1 MRARSL
7 ARWLDG
13 VSPYQVTI
21 RGVSRKM
28 GGVNAAVSKSLIDLL
43 LASGVSSHEEAAQL
57 ASNLNGGSW
66 TSQVLDSGKVDEQR
80 FLEAIGKYFQV
91 PVISIDAKRI
101 DRQTLSLLP
110 SRFVFQHHILPI
122 ETKEKAVV
130 LATYDLFNSVGRQL
144 ASQLLKLPAEWV
156 LVPRAQILRAMKTV
170 YGVGAE
176 TFDEILKT
184 NRSFENSQDIETST
198 DLDANDPE
206 ASVVKFVNQ
215 IIREAI
221 LERATDIHV
230 EPLENDLRIRYRID
244 GILHEVAV
252 PPQLRLLQSAIIS
265 RLKVMAHM
273 DIAER
278 RLPQDGRINLQAHD
292 QNIDVRVS
300 TIPTVNGESISLRL
314 LSRTEQHFGFDR
326 LDLSEKQSKII
337 RHLLAQPNGIILL
350 TGPTGCGKSTSLYCF
365 LSSIN
370 SVSRRIITI
379 EEPVEYRLPGV
390 SQIDVK
396 PEIDLTFAKGL
407 RHILRQD
414 PNVVMVGEI
423 RDIET
428 ADISIR
434 AAMTGHLVFST
445 LHTNDAVGG
454 ITRLLDMDVEP
465 FLLSSV
471 VKAFIAQRLVRTM
484 CPHCAQ
490 PVEYPHEYLTEIGVP
505 PELGTKFKRGAGCDS
520 CRQTGYQGRLAIYEI
535 CVVTEPLKK
544 LIMQKRDGG
553 ELKQCAIAQG
563 METLR
568 QDGWRRVGQGKTT
581 IEEVVRVTQTDEVMA
596 ETELQSAPAM
606 IGEAPVVLR

>member
-1 MRARSL
+1 
-7 ARWLDG
+7 
-13 VSPYQVTI
+13 
-21 RGVSRKM
+21 
-28 GGVNAAVSKSLIDLL
+28 VNPAISNSLIDLL
-43 LASGVSSHEEAAQL
+43 LASGVPSREEAAEL
-57 ASNLNGGSW
+57 STNLNGGSW
-66 TSQVLDSGKVDEQR
+66 TTQVLDSGKVDEQR
-80 FLEAIGKYFQV
+80 FLEAIGNYFRV
-91 PVISIDAKRI
+91 PVISIDTKRI
-101 DRQTLSLLP
+101 ERSTLSLLP

-122 ETKEKAVV
+122 ETREKTVV

-144 ASQLLKLPAEWV
+144 ASQLLKRPTEWV

-184 NRSFENSQDIETST
+184 NRSFEGAEDIEAAT
-198 DLDANDPE
+198 DLDANDPD

-230 EPLENDLRIRYRID
+230 EPLEGDLRIRYRID

-314 LSRTEQHFGFDR
+314 LSRTETQHFGFER
-326 LDLSEKQSKII
+326 LDMSEKQAQVV

-370 SVSRRIITI
+370 SVQRRIITI

-423 RDIET
+423 RDVET

-471 VKAFIAQRLVRTM
+471 VKAFIAQRLVRTI
-484 CPHCAQ
+484 CPHC
-490 PVEYPHEYLTEIGVP
+490 VRMYDYPREYLAEIGVP
-505 PELGTKFKRGAGCDS
+505 AEMGTQFRRGEGCDS

-553 ELKQCAIAQG
+553 ELKQCAISNG

-568 QDGWRRVGQGKTT
+568 QDGWRRVAQGKTT
-581 IEEVVRVTQTDEVMA
+581 IEEVVRVTQTDEMMA
-596 ETELQSAPAM
+596 ETELQSAPALM
-606 IGEAPVVLR
+606 AEAPVVLS

>member
-1 MRARSL
+1 MS
-7 ARWLDG
+7 
-13 VSPYQVTI
+13 SP
-21 RGVSRKM
+21 
-28 GGVNAAVSKSLIDLL
+28 VSKSIVDLL
-43 LASGVSSHEEAAQL
+43 IAGGVESRDEATQM

-66 TSQVLDSGKVDEQR
+66 VGQVIDSGKVDEQR
-80 FLEAIGKYFQV
+80 FLDAIGKFFRV
-91 PVISIDAKRI
+91 PVVSIDGKKI
-101 DRQTLSLLP
+101 DREALSILP

-122 ETKEKAVV
+122 EVKEKAVV

-144 ASQLLKLPAEWV
+144 AGQLLKKPAEWV
-156 LVPRAQILRAMKTV
+156 LVPRAQILRAMKTL

-184 NRSFENSQDIETST
+184 NRSFEILQDTETST
-198 DLDANDPE
+198 DLNADDPE

-215 IIREAI
+215 VIREAI
-221 LERATDIHV
+221 IERATDIHV

-252 PPQLRLLQSAIIS
+252 PPQLKVLQSAIIS
-265 RLKVMAHM
+265 RLKVMSHM

-278 RLPQDGRINLQAHD
+278 RLPQDGRMNLQATG

-314 LSRTEQHFGFDR
+314 LSRGEQQFGFER
-326 LDLSEKQSKII
+326 LDLSKKQESII

-370 SVSRRIITI
+370 SVQRRIITI

-423 RDIET
+423 RDVET

-465 FLLSSV
+465 FLLASV
-471 VKAFIAQRLVRTM
+471 VKSFIAQRLVRTI
-484 CPHCAQ
+484 CAECAEK
-490 PVEYPHEYLTEIGVP
+490 VAYPPEYLNEIAFPVK
-505 PELGTKFKRGAGCDS
+505 EHGTKFLRGAGCDQ
-520 CRQTGYQGRLAIYEI
+520 CRQTGYQGRAAIYEI
-535 CVVTEPLKK
+535 CVVTEPLRK

-553 ELKQCAIAQG
+553 ELKQCAIAEG

-568 QDGWRRVGQGKTT
+568 QDGWRRVAQGKTT

-596 ETELQSAPAM
+596 ETTE
-606 IGEAPVVLR
+606 EAEPVVAGDSA

>member
-1 MRARSL
+1 MSSVAS
-7 ARWLDG
+7 
-13 VSPYQVTI
+13 Q
-21 RGVSRKM
+21 
-28 GGVNAAVSKSLIDLL
+28 SLINLL
-43 LASGVSSHEEAAQL
+43 LESGVTSAEEASAL

-66 TSQVLDSGKVDEQR
+66 VGQVLDSGKVDEQR
-80 FLEAIGKYFQV
+80 FLGAIGNFFRV
-91 PVISIDAKRI
+91 PVVSIDAKKI
-101 DRQTLSLLP
+101 DRATLSILP
-110 SRFVFQHHILPI
+110 SRFVFQHQILPI
-122 ETKEKAVV
+122 EVKENSVV
-130 LATYDLFNSVGRQL
+130 LATYDLFNSIGRQL
-144 ASQLLKLPAEWV
+144 AAQLLKKPAEWV
-156 LVPRAQILRAMKTV
+156 LVPRAQLLRAMKTL

-184 NRSFENSQDIETST
+184 RGSLDLLNDAETAIELNA
-198 DLDANDPE
+198 DDPE

-252 PPQLRLLQSAIIS
+252 PPPLRLLQSAIIS

-278 RLPQDGRINLQAHD
+278 RLPQDGRINLETHD
-292 QNIDVRVS
+292 QKIDVRVS

-314 LSRTEQHFGFDR
+314 LSRTEQQHFGFDR
-326 LDLSEKQSKII
+326 LDLGEKQSKIV

-370 SVSRRIITI
+370 SVQRRIITI

-465 FLLSSV
+465 FLLASV
-471 VKAFIAQRLVRTM
+471 VKAFIAQRLVRTI
-484 CPHCAQ
+484 CPECKTLVGY
-490 PVEYPHEYLTEIGVP
+490 PVEYLE
-505 PELGTKFKRGAGCDS
+505 ELGVTFPPDFKFYRGTGCDH
-520 CRQTGYQGRLAIYEI
+520 CRQTGYQGRVAIYEI
-535 CVVTEPLKK
+535 CLVTEPLRR
-544 LIMQKRDGG
+544 LILQKRDGS

-568 QDGWRRVGQGKTT
+568 HDGWRRVGQGITT

-596 ETELQSAPAM
+596 ETTP
-606 IGEAPVVLR
+606 EAEPVTR

>member
-1 MRARSL
+1 M
-7 ARWLDG
+7 
-13 VSPYQVTI
+13 
-21 RGVSRKM
+21 
-28 GGVNAAVSKSLIDLL
+28 NAPASKSVIDLL
-43 LASGVSSHEEAAQL
+43 VAGGVESRDEAAQL
-57 ASNLNGGSW
+57 AQNLNGGSW
-66 TSQVLDSGKVDEQR
+66 VGQILDSGKVDEGR
-80 FLEAIGKYFQV
+80 FLGAIGEFFRV
-91 PVISIDAKRI
+91 PIVSIDAKTISRE
-101 DRQTLSLLP
+101 TLAILP

-122 ETKEKAVV
+122 ESKENSVV

-144 ASQLLKLPAEWV
+144 ATQLLKKPAEWV
-156 LVPRAQILRAMKTV
+156 LVQRGQLLRAIKTL

-184 NRSFENSQDIETST
+184 NRAFEILQDAETST
-198 DLDANDPE
+198 DLNADDPE

-221 LERATDIHV
+221 IERATDIHV

-265 RLKVMAHM
+265 RLKVMSHM

-278 RLPQDGRINLQAHD
+278 RLPQDGRMNLQATG

-314 LSRTEQHFGFDR
+314 LSRSEQQFGFDR
-326 LDLSEKQSKII
+326 LDMSKEQENII
-337 RHLLAQPNGIILL
+337 RHQLAQPNGIILL

-365 LSSIN
+365 LSTIN
-370 SVSRRIITI
+370 SVQRRIITI

-423 RDIET
+423 RDVET
-428 ADISIR
+428 ADIAIR

-454 ITRLLDMDVEP
+454 ITRLLDMEVEP

-471 VKAFIAQRLVRTM
+471 VKSFIAQRLVRTI
-484 CPHCAQ
+484 CPEC
-490 PVEYPHEYLTEIGVP
+490 PEIVEYPPEYLAEIGFPVK
-505 PELGTKFKRGAGCDS
+505 ELGTRFSRGRGCDQ
-520 CRQTGYQGRLAIYEI
+520 CRQTGYQGRAAIYEI
-535 CVVTEPLKK
+535 CIITEPLRK

-553 ELKQCAIAQG
+553 ELKQCAIAEG

-568 QDGWRRVGQGKTT
+568 QDGWRRVSQSKTT

-596 ETELQSAPAM
+596 ETAVEAGPAVAA
-606 IGEAPVVLR
+606 GTG

>member
-1 MRARSL
+1 
-7 ARWLDG
+7 
-13 VSPYQVTI
+13 
-21 RGVSRKM
+21 
-28 GGVNAAVSKSLIDLL
+28 VNPAASNSLIDLL
-43 LASGVSSHEEAAQL
+43 LASGVPSREEAVAL
-57 ASNLNGGSW
+57 STNLNGGSW
-66 TSQVLDSGKVDEQR
+66 TTQVLDSGKVDEQR
-80 FLEAIGKYFQV
+80 FLEAIGNFFGV
-91 PVISIDAKRI
+91 PVMSIDTKRI
-101 DRQTLSLLP
+101 ERPILALLP

-122 ETKEKAVV
+122 ETRDKTVV

-144 ASQLLKLPAEWV
+144 ASQLLKRPTEWV
-156 LVPRAQILRAMKTV
+156 LVPRGQILRAMKTV

-184 NRSFENSQDIETST
+184 NRSFEGAEDIEMAT
-198 DLDANDPE
+198 DLDANDPD

-230 EPLENDLRIRYRID
+230 EPLEGDLRIRYRID

-314 LSRTEQHFGFDR
+314 LSRTETQHFGFDR
-326 LDLSEKQSKII
+326 LDMSEKQGAIVKA
-337 RHLLAQPNGIILL
+337 LLAQPNGIILL

-370 SVSRRIITI
+370 SVQRRIITI

-423 RDIET
+423 RDVET

-471 VKAFIAQRLVRTM
+471 VKAFIAQRLVRTL
-484 CPHCAQ
+484 CPHC
-490 PVEYPHEYLTEIGVP
+490 VKMYDYPREYLAEIGVP
-505 PELGTKFKRGAGCDS
+505 AELGTQFQRGEGCDS

-563 METLR
+563 MESLR
-568 QDGWRRVGQGKTT
+568 QDGWRRVAQGKTT

-596 ETELQSAPAM
+596 ETELQSAPA
-606 IGEAPVVLR
+606 ILAEAPVGR

>member
-1 MRARSL
+1 
-7 ARWLDG
+7 
-13 VSPYQVTI
+13 
-21 RGVSRKM
+21 
-28 GGVNAAVSKSLIDLL
+28 VNPAISNSLIDLL
-43 LASGVSSHEEAAQL
+43 LASGVPSREEAAEL
-57 ASNLNGGSW
+57 STNLNGGSW
-66 TSQVLDSGKVDEQR
+66 TTQVLDSGKVDEQR
-80 FLEAIGKYFQV
+80 FLEAIGNFFRV
-91 PVISIDAKRI
+91 PVISIDTKRI
-101 DRQTLSLLP
+101 ERSTLSLLP

-122 ETKEKAVV
+122 ETRDKTVV

-144 ASQLLKLPAEWV
+144 ASQLLKRPTEWV

-184 NRSFENSQDIETST
+184 NRSFEGAEDIETAT
-198 DLDANDPE
+198 DLDANDPD

-230 EPLENDLRIRYRID
+230 EPLEGDLRIRYRID

-314 LSRTEQHFGFDR
+314 LSRTETQHFGFDR
-326 LDLSEKQSKII
+326 LDMSEKQTQII

-370 SVSRRIITI
+370 SVQRRIITI

-423 RDIET
+423 RDVET

-471 VKAFIAQRLVRTM
+471 VKAFIAQRLVRTI
-484 CPHCAQ
+484 CPHC
-490 PVEYPHEYLTEIGVP
+490 VRMYDYPREYLAEIGVP
-505 PELGTKFKRGAGCDS
+505 AEMGTQFRRGEGCDS

-553 ELKQCAIAQG
+553 ELKQCAINNG

-568 QDGWRRVGQGKTT
+568 QDGWRRVAQGKST
-581 IEEVVRVTQTDEVMA
+581 IEEVVRVTQTDEMMA
-596 ETELQSAPAM
+596 ETELQSAPALM
-606 IGEAPVVLR
+606 SEAPVSLT

>member
-1 MRARSL
+1 M
-7 ARWLDG
+7 
-13 VSPYQVTI
+13 SP
-21 RGVSRKM
+21 
-28 GGVNAAVSKSLIDLL
+28 ALSKSLIDIL
-43 LASGVSSHEEAAQL
+43 LASGVSSRDEAVAL
-57 ASNLNGGSW
+57 AANLNGSSW
-66 TSQVLDSGKVDEQR
+66 TADVLNSGKVDEQL
-80 FLEAIGKYFQV
+80 FLKAIGDFFNV
-91 PVISIDAKRI
+91 PVTSIDAKRI
-101 DRQTLSLLP
+101 ERATLLVLP

-122 ETKEKAVV
+122 EIKENAVV
-130 LATYDLFNSVGRQL
+130 LATYDLFNSTGRQL
-144 ASQLLKLPAEWV
+144 ASQLLDKPAEWV
-156 LVPRAQILRAMKTV
+156 LVPRGQILRAMKTL

-184 NRSFENSQDIETST
+184 NRAFEALQDSEVST
-198 DLDANDPE
+198 DLNADDPD

-221 LERATDIHV
+221 HERATDIHV

-278 RLPQDGRINLQAHD
+278 RLPQDGRINLQSAE
-292 QNIDVRVS
+292 QTIDVRVS

-314 LSRTEQHFGFDR
+314 LSRDQQNAFGFER
-326 LDLSEKQSKII
+326 LDLSPAQTRIMKA
-337 RHLLAQPNGIILL
+337 LLAQPNGIVLV
-350 TGPTGCGKSTSLYCF
+350 TGPTGSGKSTSLYCF

-370 SVSRRIITI
+370 SVQRRIITI

-423 RDIET
+423 RDVET
-428 ADISIR
+428 ADIAIR

-465 FLLSSV
+465 FLLASV
-471 VKAFIAQRLVRTM
+471 VKAFLAQRLVRTI
-484 CPHCAQ
+484 CLDCVE
-490 PVEYPHEYLTEIGVP
+490 PVEYPKEYLEEINFPAEKGV
-505 PELGTKFKRGAGCDS
+505 TFRRGAGCEN

-535 CVVTEPLKK
+535 CVVTEPLKR

-553 ELKQCAIAQG
+553 ELKQAAIGQG
-563 METLR
+563 MLTLR
-568 QDGWRRVGQGKTT
+568 QDGWRRVLEGKTT

-596 ETELQSAPAM
+596 ETTGLAE
-606 IGEAPVVLR
+606 PVVAR

>member
-1 MRARSL
+1 M
-7 ARWLDG
+7 
-13 VSPYQVTI
+13 
-21 RGVSRKM
+21 
-28 GGVNAAVSKSLIDLL
+28 
-43 LASGVSSHEEAAQL
+43 
-57 ASNLNGGSW
+57 
-66 TSQVLDSGKVDEQR
+66 
-80 FLEAIGKYFQV
+80 
-91 PVISIDAKRI
+91 
-101 DRQTLSLLP
+101 
-110 SRFVFQHHILPI
+110 
-122 ETKEKAVV
+122 
-130 LATYDLFNSVGRQL
+130 
-144 ASQLLKLPAEWV
+144 
-156 LVPRAQILRAMKTV
+156 PRAQLLRVMKTL

-184 NRSFENSQDIETST
+184 NRAFEPLQESETST
-198 DLDANDPE
+198 DLNADDPE

-221 LERATDIHV
+221 IERATDIHV

-278 RLPQDGRINLQAHD
+278 RLPQDGRIQLHAHN
-292 QNIDVRVS
+292 QEIDVRVS

-314 LSRTEQHFGFDR
+314 LSRSEQQFGFDR
-326 LDLSEKQSKII
+326 LDLSEKQQQMI
-337 RHLLAQPNGIILL
+337 RNLLAQPNGIILV

-370 SVSRRIITI
+370 SVQRRIITI

-465 FLLSSV
+465 FLLASV
-471 VKAFIAQRLVRTM
+471 VKAFIAQRLVRTI
-484 CPHCAQ
+484 CPECKTLAGY
-490 PVEYPHEYLTEIGVP
+490 PVEYLG
-505 PELGTKFKRGAGCDS
+505 ELGVTFPPDFKFYRGTGCDH
-520 CRQTGYQGRLAIYEI
+520 CRQTGYLGRLAIVEALPVSEAI
-535 CVVTEPLKK
+535 RRLIIKRASAVVIKNQAVNE
-544 LIMQKRDGG
+544 
-553 ELKQCAIAQG
+553 G
-563 METLR
+563 MKTLR
-568 QDGWRRVGQGKTT
+568 MVGIEKAMEGATT
-581 IEEVVRVTQTDEVMA
+581 LEEILRVTA
-596 ETELQSAPAM
+596 EDQ
-606 IGEAPVVLR
+606 

>member
-1 MRARSL
+1 M
-7 ARWLDG
+7 
-13 VSPYQVTI
+13 
-21 RGVSRKM
+21 
-28 GGVNAAVSKSLIDLL
+28 NAAPSQSLIKLL
-43 LASGVSSHEEAAQL
+43 LESGVPSTEEAAGL
-57 ASNLNGGSW
+57 ATNLNGGSW
-66 TSQVLDSGKVDEQR
+66 VSQVLDSGKVDEQR
-80 FLEAIGKYFQV
+80 FLAAIGNFFRV
-91 PVISIDAKRI
+91 PIVSIAAKKI
-101 DRQTLSLLP
+101 DRTSLSLMP
-110 SRFVFQHHILPI
+110 RRFVFHHHILPI
-122 ETKEKAVV
+122 AAMANLVV
-130 LATYDLFNSVGRQL
+130 LATYDLFNWIGRQL
-144 ASQLLKLPAEWV
+144 AGQLLKKPAEWV
-156 LVPRAQILRAMKTV
+156 LVPRAQLLRAMKTL

-184 NRSFENSQDIETST
+184 RGSMDVLEDTETAIELNA
-198 DLDANDPE
+198 DDPE

-221 LERATDIHV
+221 AERATDIHV

-252 PPQLRLLQSAIIS
+252 PPQLRVLQSAIIS
-265 RLKVMAHM
+265 RLKVMSHM
-273 DIAER
+273 DTAER
-278 RLPQDGRINLQAHD
+278 RLPQDGRMNLHAS
-292 QNIDVRVS
+292 NVEIDVRVS

-314 LSRTEQHFGFDR
+314 LSRGEQHFNFER
-326 LDLSEKQSKII
+326 LDLGDRQEKII
-337 RHLLAQPNGIILL
+337 RNLLTQPNGIILL

-370 SVSRRIITI
+370 SVQRRIITI
-379 EEPVEYRLPGV
+379 EEPVEYRIPGV

-414 PNVVMVGEI
+414 PNVVMVSEI

-484 CPHCAQ
+484 CPHC
-490 PVEYPHEYLTEIGVP
+490 VRVYDYPREYLAEIGVP
-505 PELGTKFKRGAGCDS
+505 AEMGTQFQRGDGCDS

-553 ELKQCAIAQG
+553 ELKQCAINNG

-568 QDGWRRVGQGKTT
+568 QDGWRRVAQGKTT

-596 ETELQSAPAM
+596 ETELQSTPALRT
-606 IGEAPVVLR
+606 EAPVFLN

>member
-1 MRARSL
+1 
-7 ARWLDG
+7 
-13 VSPYQVTI
+13 
-21 RGVSRKM
+21 
-28 GGVNAAVSKSLIDLL
+28 VNPAISNSLIDLL
-43 LASGVSSHEEAAQL
+43 LASGVPSRDEAVEL
-57 ASNLNGGSW
+57 STNLNGGSW
-66 TSQVLDSGKVDEQR
+66 TTQVLDSGKVDEQR
-80 FLEAIGKYFQV
+80 FLEAIGNFFQV
-91 PVISIDAKRI
+91 PVMSIDTKRI
-101 DRQTLSLLP
+101 ERTTLSLLP

-122 ETKEKAVV
+122 ETRDKTVV

-144 ASQLLKLPAEWV
+144 ASQLLKRPTEWV

-184 NRSFENSQDIETST
+184 NRSFEGVQDIETAT

-215 IIREAI
+215 VIREAI
-221 LERATDIHV
+221 VERATDIHV

-252 PPQLRLLQSAIIS
+252 PPQLRLLQSAILS

-314 LSRTEQHFGFDR
+314 LSRTETQNFGFDR
-326 LDLSEKQSKII
+326 LDMSPKQGQIV
-337 RHLLAQPNGIILL
+337 RALLAQPNGIILL

-370 SVSRRIITI
+370 SVQRRIITI

-423 RDIET
+423 RDVET

-471 VKAFIAQRLVRTM
+471 VKAFIAQRLVRTI
-484 CPHCAQ
+484 CPHC
-490 PVEYPHEYLTEIGVP
+490 VKMYDYPREYLAEISVP
-505 PELGTKFKRGAGCDS
+505 AEMGTQFPRGDGCDS

-553 ELKQCAIAQG
+553 ELKQCAIATG

-568 QDGWRRVGQGKTT
+568 QDGWRRVAQGKTT

-596 ETELQSAPAM
+596 ETELQSAPALM
-606 IGEAPVVLR
+606 AEAPVVLS

>member
-1 MRARSL
+1 MN
-7 ARWLDG
+7 
-13 VSPYQVTI
+13 SPA
-21 RGVSRKM
+21 G
-28 GGVNAAVSKSLIDLL
+28 KSVIDLL
-43 LASGVSSHEEAAQL
+43 LASGVSSHDEAAEL
-57 ASNLNGGSW
+57 ATNLNGGSW
-66 TSQVLDSGKVDEQR
+66 TSQVLDSGKVDENR
-80 FLEAIGKYFQV
+80 FLGAIGKLFHV
-91 PVISIDAKRI
+91 PFVSIDPKTI
-101 DRQTLSLLP
+101 DRQTLSILP

-122 ETKEKAVV
+122 EVKENSVV
-130 LATYDLFNSVGRQL
+130 LATYDLFNSIGRQL
-144 ASQLLKLPAEWV
+144 ASQLLKKPAEWV
-156 LVPRAQILRAMKTV
+156 LVPRGQILRTMKTL

-184 NRSFENSQDIETST
+184 NRAFEVLQDGETST
-198 DLDANDPE
+198 DLTADDPE

-221 LERATDIHV
+221 IERATDIHV
-230 EPLENDLRIRYRID
+230 EPLESDLRIRYRID

-252 PPQLRLLQSAIIS
+252 PPQLRVLQSAIIS

-278 RLPQDGRINLQAHD
+278 RLPQDGRMNLHANNQE
-292 QNIDVRVS
+292 IDVRVS

-314 LSRTEQHFGFDR
+314 LSRGEQQFGFDR
-326 LDLSEKQSKII
+326 LDLGEKQEPII
-337 RHLLAQPNGIILL
+337 RHLLGQPNGIILL

-370 SVSRRIITI
+370 SVQRRIITI

-423 RDIET
+423 RDVET

-465 FLLSSV
+465 FLLASV
-471 VKAFIAQRLVRTM
+471 VKSFIAQRLVRTI
-484 CPHCAQ
+484 CPECVQ
-490 PVEYPHEYLTEIGVP
+490 LVEYPKEFLAEIGFPVK
-505 PELGTKFKRGAGCDS
+505 ERGTQFRRGAGCDQ
-520 CRQTGYQGRLAIYEI
+520 CRQTGYQGRAAIYEI
-535 CVVTEPLKK
+535 CVVSEPLRK

-553 ELKQCAIAQG
+553 ELKQCAIAEG

-568 QDGWRRVGQGKTT
+568 QDGWRRVAQGKTT

-596 ETELQSAPAM
+596 ETTE
-606 IGEAPVVLR
+606 EAEPVVAG

>member
-1 MRARSL
+1 M
-7 ARWLDG
+7 
-13 VSPYQVTI
+13 
-21 RGVSRKM
+21 
-28 GGVNAAVSKSLIDLL
+28 NAAPSQSLINLL
-43 LASGVSSHEEAAQL
+43 LESGVPSTEEAAEL
-57 ASNLNGGSW
+57 TTNLNGGSW
-66 TSQVLDSGKVDEQR
+66 VSQVLDSGKVDEQR
-80 FLEAIGKYFQV
+80 FLGAIGNFFRV
-91 PVISIDAKRI
+91 PIVSVDAKKIERT
-101 DRQTLSLLP
+101 TLSILP

-122 ETKEKAVV
+122 ETKEKSVV
-130 LATYDLFNSVGRQL
+130 LATYDLFNSIGRQL
-144 ASQLLKLPAEWV
+144 AGQLLKKPAEWV
-156 LVPRAQILRAMKTV
+156 LVPRAQLLRAMKTL

-184 NRSFENSQDIETST
+184 RGSMDALEDVDTAIELNA
-198 DLDANDPE
+198 DDPE

-221 LERATDIHV
+221 AERATDIHV

-252 PPQLRLLQSAIIS
+252 PPQLRVLQSAIIS
-265 RLKVMAHM
+265 RLKVMSHM

-278 RLPQDGRINLQAHD
+278 RLPQDGRMNLHAS
-292 QNIDVRVS
+292 NVEIDVRVS

-314 LSRTEQHFGFDR
+314 LSRGEQHFNFER
-326 LDLSEKQSKII
+326 LDLGDKQEKIV
-337 RHLLAQPNGIILL
+337 RNLLTQPNGIILL

-370 SVSRRIITI
+370 SVQRRIITI
-379 EEPVEYRLPGV
+379 EEPVEYRIPGV

-423 RDIET
+423 RDVET

-465 FLLSSV
+465 FLLASV
-471 VKAFIAQRLVRTM
+471 VKSFIAQRLVRTI
-484 CPHCAQ
+484 CPDC
-490 PVEYPHEYLTEIGVP
+490 VEVVDYPPDYLAEIGVP
-505 PELGTKFKRGAGCDS
+505 VKELGTRFQRGAGCDQ
-520 CRQTGYQGRLAIYEI
+520 CRQTGYQGRAAIYEV
-535 CVVTEPLKK
+535 CVITEPLRK
-544 LIMQKRDGG
+544 LIMHRRDGS
-553 ELKQCAIAQG
+553 ELKQCAIAEG

-568 QDGWRRVGQGKTT
+568 QDGWRRVAQGSTT

-596 ETELQSAPAM
+596 ETTEEA
-606 IGEAPVVLR
+606 APVVAAGAAGIH

>member
-1 MRARSL
+1 MS
-7 ARWLDG
+7 
-13 VSPYQVTI
+13 
-21 RGVSRKM
+21 
-28 GGVNAAVSKSLIDLL
+28 AAPSQSLINLL
-43 LASGVSSHEEAAQL
+43 LESGVSSTEEAAQL
-57 ASNLNGGSW
+57 STNLNGGSW
-66 TSQVLDSGKVDEQR
+66 VGQVLDSGKVDEQR
-80 FLEAIGKYFQV
+80 FLAAIGNFFRV
-91 PVISIDAKRI
+91 PVVSIDAKKI
-101 DRQTLSLLP
+101 DRHTLSILP

-122 ETKEKAVV
+122 EAKENSVV
-130 LATYDLFNSVGRQL
+130 LATYDLFNSIGRQL
-144 ASQLLKLPAEWV
+144 AGQLLKKPVEWV
-156 LVPRAQILRAMKTV
+156 LVPRAQLLRAMKTL

-184 NRSFENSQDIETST
+184 RGSFDVFEDADTAIELNA
-198 DLDANDPE
+198 DDPE

-221 LERATDIHV
+221 VERATDIHV

-252 PPQLRLLQSAIIS
+252 PPQLRVLQSAIIS
-265 RLKVMAHM
+265 RLKVMSHM

-278 RLPQDGRINLQAHD
+278 RLPQDGRMNLLANHLE
-292 QNIDVRVS
+292 IDVRVS
-300 TIPTVNGESISLRL
+300 TIPTVSGESISLRL
-314 LSRTEQHFGFDR
+314 LSRGEQQFGFDR
-326 LDLSEKQSKII
+326 LDLGEKQEEII

-370 SVSRRIITI
+370 SVQRRIITI
-379 EEPVEYRLPGV
+379 EEPVEYRIPGV

-423 RDIET
+423 RDVET
-428 ADISIR
+428 ADIAIR

-471 VKAFIAQRLVRTM
+471 VKSFIAQRLVRTV
-484 CPHCAQ
+484 CPECTQ
-490 PVEYPHEYLTEIGVP
+490 LVDYPREYLAEIGFPVK
-505 PELGTKFKRGAGCDS
+505 EHGTQFQRGAGCDH
-520 CRQTGYQGRLAIYEI
+520 CRHTGYQGRTAIYEVCLI
-535 CVVTEPLKK
+535 TEPLRK

-553 ELKQCAIAQG
+553 ELKQCAIAEG

-568 QDGWRRVGQGKTT
+568 QDGWRRVVQGKTT

-596 ETELQSAPAM
+596 ETTV
-606 IGEAPVVLR
+606 EA

>member
-1 MRARSL
+1 M
-7 ARWLDG
+7 
-13 VSPYQVTI
+13 
-21 RGVSRKM
+21 
-28 GGVNAAVSKSLIDLL
+28 NAAPSQSLINLL
-43 LASGVSSHEEAAQL
+43 LESGVASTEEAADL
-57 ASNLNGGSW
+57 ATNLNGGSW
-66 TSQVLDSGKVDEQR
+66 VSQVLDSGKVDEQR
-80 FLEAIGKYFQV
+80 FLGAIGNFFRV
-91 PVISIDAKRI
+91 PIVSIDAKNI
-101 DRQTLSLLP
+101 DRTTLSILP

-122 ETKEKAVV
+122 ETKENSVV
-130 LATYDLFNSVGRQL
+130 LATYDLFNSIGRQL
-144 ASQLLKLPAEWV
+144 AGQLLKKPAEWV
-156 LVPRAQILRAMKTV
+156 LVPRAQLLRAMKAL

-184 NRSFENSQDIETST
+184 RGSMDMLEDVETAIELNA
-198 DLDANDPE
+198 DDPE

-221 LERATDIHV
+221 AERATDIHV

-252 PPQLRLLQSAIIS
+252 PPQLRVLQSAIIS
-265 RLKVMAHM
+265 RLKVMSHM

-278 RLPQDGRINLQAHD
+278 RLPQDGRMNLHAS
-292 QNIDVRVS
+292 NVEIDVRVS

-314 LSRTEQHFGFDR
+314 LSRGEQQFNFER
-326 LDLSEKQSKII
+326 LDLGDKQEKII
-337 RHLLAQPNGIILL
+337 RNLLAQPNGIILL

-370 SVSRRIITI
+370 SVQRRIITI
-379 EEPVEYRLPGV
+379 EEPVEYRIPGV

-428 ADISIR
+428 ADIAIR

-465 FLLSSV
+465 FLLASV
-471 VKAFIAQRLVRTM
+471 VKSFIAQRLVRTI
-484 CPHCAQ
+484 CPDC
-490 PVEYPHEYLTEIGVP
+490 VEVVDYPRDYLAEIGVP
-505 PELGTKFKRGAGCDS
+505 VKELGTHFRRGAGCDQ
-520 CRQTGYQGRLAIYEI
+520 CRQTGYQGRAAIYEV
-535 CVVTEPLKK
+535 CVITEPLRR
-544 LIMQKRDGG
+544 LIMQRRDGS
-553 ELKQCAIAQG
+553 ELKQCAITEG

-568 QDGWRRVGQGKTT
+568 QDGWRRVAQGKTT

-596 ETELQSAPAM
+596 ETTE
-606 IGEAPVVLR
+606 EAEPVVATGAAEMR

>member
-1 MRARSL
+1 
-7 ARWLDG
+7 
-13 VSPYQVTI
+13 
-21 RGVSRKM
+21 
-28 GGVNAAVSKSLIDLL
+28 VNPAISNSLIDLL
-43 LASGVSSHEEAAQL
+43 LASGVPSREEAVEL
-57 ASNLNGGSW
+57 STNLNGGSW
-66 TSQVLDSGKVDEQR
+66 TTQVLDSGKVDEQR
-80 FLEAIGKYFQV
+80 FLEAIGNFFQV
-91 PVISIDAKRI
+91 PVISIDTKRI
-101 DRQTLSLLP
+101 ERTTLSLLP

-122 ETKEKAVV
+122 ETRDKTVV

-144 ASQLLKLPAEWV
+144 ASQLLKRPTEWV

-184 NRSFENSQDIETST
+184 NRSFEGVQDIETAT

-215 IIREAI
+215 VIREAI
-221 LERATDIHV
+221 VERATDIHV

-252 PPQLRLLQSAIIS
+252 PPQLRLLQSAILS

-314 LSRTEQHFGFDR
+314 LSRTETQNFGFDR
-326 LDLSEKQSKII
+326 LDMSEKQGQII
-337 RHLLAQPNGIILL
+337 RALLAQPNGIILL

-370 SVSRRIITI
+370 SVQRRIITI

-423 RDIET
+423 RDVET

-471 VKAFIAQRLVRTM
+471 VKAFIAQRLVRTI
-484 CPHCAQ
+484 CPHC
-490 PVEYPHEYLTEIGVP
+490 VRMYDYPREYLAEISVP
-505 PELGTKFKRGAGCDS
+505 AEMGTQFPRGEGCDS

-553 ELKQCAIAQG
+553 ELKQCAITNG

-568 QDGWRRVGQGKTT
+568 QDGWRRVAQGKTT

-596 ETELQSAPAM
+596 ETELQSAPALM
-606 IGEAPVVLR
+606 AEAPVVLN

>member
-1 MRARSL
+1 MNPAISNSL
-7 ARWLDG
+7 
-13 VSPYQVTI
+13 VE
-21 RGVSRKM
+21 
-28 GGVNAAVSKSLIDLL
+28 LL
-43 LASGVSSHEEAAQL
+43 LASGVPSRDEAVEL
-57 ASNLNGGSW
+57 STNLNGGSW
-66 TSQVLDSGKVDEQR
+66 TTQVLDSGKVDEQR
-80 FLEAIGKYFQV
+80 FLEAIGNYFRV
-91 PVISIDAKRI
+91 PVMSIDAKRI
-101 DRQTLSLLP
+101 DRSTLSLLP

-122 ETKEKAVV
+122 EVRDKTIV

-144 ASQLLKLPAEWV
+144 ASQLLKRPTEWV

-176 TFDEILKT
+176 TFEEILKT
-184 NRSFENSQDIETST
+184 NRSFEGAEDIEAAT

-206 ASVVKFVNQ
+206 ASVVKYVNQ

-230 EPLENDLRIRYRID
+230 EPLEGDLRIRYRID

-314 LSRTEQHFGFDR
+314 LSRTEQQHFGFDR
-326 LDLSEKQSKII
+326 LDLSEKQSQII
-337 RHLLAQPNGIILL
+337 RALLSQPNGIILL

-370 SVSRRIITI
+370 SVQRRIITI

-423 RDIET
+423 RDVET

-471 VKAFIAQRLVRTM
+471 VKAFIAQRLVRTI
-484 CPHCAQ
+484 CPHCSRMYD
-490 PVEYPHEYLTEIGVP
+490 YPREYLAEIGVP
-505 PELGTKFKRGAGCDS
+505 AEMGTRFLRGEGCDS

-553 ELKQCAIAQG
+553 ELKQCAINNG

-568 QDGWRRVGQGKTT
+568 QDGWRRVAQGKTT

-596 ETELQSAPAM
+596 ETELQSTPALMTEAPAF
-606 IGEAPVVLR
+606 LR

>member
-1 MRARSL
+1 M
-7 ARWLDG
+7 
-13 VSPYQVTI
+13 
-21 RGVSRKM
+21 
-28 GGVNAAVSKSLIDLL
+28 
-43 LASGVSSHEEAAQL
+43 
-57 ASNLNGGSW
+57 
-66 TSQVLDSGKVDEQR
+66 
-80 FLEAIGKYFQV
+80 
-91 PVISIDAKRI
+91 
-101 DRQTLSLLP
+101 
-110 SRFVFQHHILPI
+110 
-122 ETKEKAVV
+122 

-144 ASQLLKLPAEWV
+144 VSQLLKKPAEWV
-156 LVPRAQILRAMKTV
+156 LVPRAQLLRAMKTL

-184 NRSFENSQDIETST
+184 NRSFEILQDAETST
-198 DLDANDPE
+198 DLTADDPE

-221 LERATDIHV
+221 IERATDIHV

-278 RLPQDGRINLQAHD
+278 RLPQDGRMNLHANNQE
-292 QNIDVRVS
+292 IDVRVS

-314 LSRTEQHFGFDR
+314 LSRSEQQFGFER
-326 LDLSEKQSKII
+326 LDLSKKQERVI
-337 RHLLAQPNGIILL
+337 RHLLALPNGIILL

-370 SVSRRIITI
+370 SVQRRIITI

-428 ADISIR
+428 ADIAIR

-465 FLLSSV
+465 FLLASV
-471 VKAFIAQRLVRTM
+471 VKSFIAQRLVRTI
-484 CPHCAQ
+484 CPECVEM
-490 PVEYPHEYLTEIGVP
+490 VEYPPEYLAEISFP
-505 PELGTKFKRGAGCDS
+505 SELGTKFRRGRGCDS
-520 CRQTGYQGRLAIYEI
+520 CRQTGYQGRAAIYEI
-535 CVVTEPLKK
+535 CVVTEPLRK

-553 ELKQCAIAQG
+553 ELKQCAIAEG

-568 QDGWRRVGQGKTT
+568 QDGWRRVAQGRTT

-596 ETELQSAPAM
+596 ETTE
-606 IGEAPVVLR
+606 EAEPVVAS

>member
-505 PELGTKFKRGAGCDS
+505 PELGTKFRRGAGCDS

-568 QDGWRRVGQGKTT
+568 HDGWRRVGQGKTT